1 MTALYKYFLALPAVL
16 LICLAAYAQQ
26 GGDEVEEDL
35 RRAGIFHRNYQF
47 GKAVEYY
54 SEALGKTADT
64 TLRLEIMERIV
75 ECQNGQSMMQ
85 YIVRPDE
92 ITSGIFRINEFF
104 LYINEFSDNSWILR
118 SRRIR
123 SMESLHFQSQGQ
135 RRMDCPGPA
144 EREHPLQRQ

>member
-75 ECQNGQSMMQ
+75 ECQNGESMMQ

-104 LYINEFSDNSWILR
+104 LYIDEFSDNSWIPVPNPFIKTPGHRTNRFYTSTVSYGLFR
-118 SRRIR
+118 S
-123 SMESLHFQSQGQ
+123 F
-135 RRMDCPGPA
+135 
-144 EREHPLQRQ
+144 